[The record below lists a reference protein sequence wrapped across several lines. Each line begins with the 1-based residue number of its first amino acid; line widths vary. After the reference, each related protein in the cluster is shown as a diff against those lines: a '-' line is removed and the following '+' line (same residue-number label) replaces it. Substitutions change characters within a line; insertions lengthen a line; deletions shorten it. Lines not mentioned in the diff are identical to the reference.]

1 MSVTHTKRG
10 RARLVP
16 SLAATLVA
24 ALVAPSSA
32 LALDPC
38 PAVPPGQMAPCAD
51 AGDFE
56 AQVACAIESGIDWL
70 LTRGT
75 DRGGLGAET
84 TGLALLALLEQ
95 RNAAGESGFLS
106 LSPERQALVQ
116 EALGYAVTTEFLTD
130 DPNDYG
136 PLVTG
141 DQTPQPAKEDCYRTA
156 TAVMAL
162 AAYLRTGGPAL
173 HNWAGGDR
181 PLMLDFEAAL
191 RHGTAAL
198 LRRQQTEGCAT
209 GGFGYVD
216 ASVGPVDRNR
226 PDGSCTQMV
235 VNALA
240 AADDYDDALVP
251 AAVFEAVP
259 GYLDR
264 TEVLAGNRNESG
276 FRHVVDPD
284 PDSGDFMGEHGYV
297 DTEDRHG
304 GSSSLTAAFV
314 WTMRLAGVPVE
325 DYRVQRGLNWL
336 HRHYSIDTHY
346 QPCDRG
352 GNPGAPP
359 PFGEQD
365 CDEGSV
371 FKWQPG
377 YHYLYLWQMYKSL
390 VFAEAPE
397 GPGPLFTPEQQAPVC
412 GEPGVTPRP
421 VAAWT
426 AREPAGF
433 RAFDAACALPDGA
446 DAAPRYYAEMA
457 TWLIRQQTADGAWF
471 GGGVLSRQTELDTIM
486 ALLILER
493 STGVGRCPPGAVELP
508 GCPDNCPAVANPDQ
522 ADADADGVGDVCD
535 NCPAVPNPDQ
545 ADAYGDAR
553 GDACEPDERV
563 DMGRPTPD
571 AAVPVDAGAPPADA
585 GPPPPDATTPEPDM
599 APPPVCEPRP
609 EECNGRDDDCDG
621 VNDEDQRNACGAC
634 GPLAAETCDG
644 LDEDCDGEID
654 EGAECEDAAVCYAG
668 ACRARCVDGECGG
681 AISSCRGVE
690 VDGADVFLCLDPCVD
705 VQCDGGLT
713 CDPESGVC
721 RDLCA
726 GVSCPGVEVCFAGGC
741 VPDDC
746 RYVGC
751 GEGQACVGDVCEA
764 DPCAEVACEAG
775 AFCHGGRCRESCAP
789 VACPDGDLCV
799 DGACVPDA
807 CAGVRCEDGQ
817 GCRDGVCS
825 APCDPA
831 CQVGFACLGGECRPD
846 LCANVDCPRG
856 QICEIRQD
864 TPVCLWPEQRTPPEE
879 PRLPLEDAG
888 RPETIADAG
897 AMPDTGAEPDAGAGP
912 GADPAGDGCGC
923 RTAGRGPDAP
933 AALALAALLGLR
945 LSRRR
950 RRT

>member
-1 MSVTHTKRG
+1 MSIANMRNTRG
-10 RARLVP
+10 LR
-16 SLAATLVA
+16 
-24 ALVAPSSA
+24 A
-32 LALDPC
+32 LALTLTVTAPGVATALDAC
-38 PAVPPGQMAPCAD
+38 PAVPPGQRAPCAE

-56 AQVACAIESGIDWL
+56 TQVACAIDQGVAWL

-75 DRGGLGAET
+75 DRGGIGAET

-95 RNAAGESGFLS
+95 RNAAGESGFLT
-106 LSPERQALVQ
+106 LSPERRALVQ
-116 EALGYAVTTEFLTD
+116 EALGYAVTTEFLSD
-130 DPNDYG
+130 DPTDYG
-136 PLVTG
+136 PMVTG
-141 DQTPQPAKEDCYRTA
+141 DQTPQPGKEDCYRTA

-162 AAYLRTGGPAL
+162 AAYLRTGGPAV

-198 LRRQQTEGCAT
+198 LRRQQTDGCAA

-216 ASVGPVDRNR
+216 ASVGPQDRNR

-251 AAVFEAVP
+251 EAVFAAVP

-276 FRHVVDPD
+276 YRHVVEPD

-336 HRHYSIDTHY
+336 YRHYSIDTHY

-390 VFAEAPE
+390 VFAESPE

-412 GEPGVTPRP
+412 GDPALTPRP

-433 RAFDAACALPDGA
+433 QAFDAGCDLPEGA

-471 GGGVLSRQTELDTIM
+471 GGGLLSRQTELDTIM

-493 STGVGRCPPGAVELP
+493 ATGVGRCPPGAVELP
-508 GCPDNCPAVANPDQ
+508 GCPDNCPAQANPDQ

-535 NCPAVPNPDQ
+535 NCPAVPNADQ
-545 ADAYGDAR
+545 ADSYGDPR

-563 DMGRPTPD
+563 DMG
-571 AAVPVDAGAPPADA
+571 VPPPPADA
-585 GPPPPDATTPEPDM
+585 GPEGDAASPGPDAEVPSPDA
-599 APPPVCEPRP
+599 APLLPDAAPACEPRP
-609 EECNGRDDDCDG
+609 EECNGLDETCDG
-621 VNDEDQRNACGAC
+621 VVDEGQRNACGAC
-634 GPLAAETCDG
+634 GPLEEETCDG
-644 LDEDCDGEID
+644 LDEDCDGAVD
-654 EGAECEDAAVCYAG
+654 EDATCEGDAVCYAG
-668 ACRARCVDGECGG
+668 ACRPRCVDGECGG

-690 VDGADVFLCLDPCVD
+690 VEAGGPDVFLCLDPCVD
-705 VQCDGGLT
+705 VPCDGGLS

-726 GVSCPGVEVCFAGGC
+726 GVSCPGAEVCFAGGC

-751 GEGQACVGDVCEA
+751 PEGQACVGDACEA
-764 DPCAEVACEAG
+764 DPCAEVTCEAG
-775 AFCHGGRCRESCAP
+775 SFCHGGRCRESCAP
-789 VACPDGDLCV
+789 VACPDASLCI
-799 DGACVPDA
+799 DGACVSDP
-807 CAGVRCEDGQ
+807 CAGMACEDGQ
-817 GCRDGVCS
+817 RCRDGVCS

-831 CQVGFACLGGECRPD
+831 CQVGFACLGGRCLPD
-846 LCANVDCPRG
+846 LCAHVDCPRG

-864 TPVCLWPEQRTPPEE
+864 TPVCLWPEQRTTPEE
-879 PRLPLEDAG
+879 PRRPLEDAG
-888 RPETIADAG
+888 LPESLADAG
-897 AMPDTGAEPDAGAGP
+897 LVDAGAEPDGGTP
-912 GADPAGDGCGC
+912 PQTDPAGDGCGC

-933 AALALAALLGLR
+933 TLSLAALLGLR
-945 LSRRR
+945 LARRR
-950 RRT
+950 RRV